1 MELDI
6 RDERRG
12 DLCVFTLAG
21 EVDVYTAPKLKER
34 MVAQVDAGCSKL
46 LIDMEAVT
54 FIDSSGLGV
63 LVSALRRARERD
75 GGVRIVCSRENIL
88 KIFRITGLDKVFPI
102 FAELAEAE
110 QF

>member
-6 RDERRG
+6 KSDRNADV
-12 DLCVFTLAG
+12 CAVTLDG
-21 EVDVYTAPKLKER
+21 EIDVYTAPRLKEEL
-34 MVAQVDAGCSKL
+34 VSVVESGCPNV
-46 LIDMEAVT
+46 IVDMEKVG

-75 GGVRIVCSRENIL
+75 GVVRIVCTRDNIL

-102 FAELAEAE
+102 FSDMDEARR
-110 QF
+110 F

>member
-6 RDERRG
+6 KTAHSDDVCEIK
-12 DLCVFTLAG
+12 LSG
-21 EVDVYTAPKLKER
+21 EIDVYTAPKLKEEIITLIEG
-34 MVAQVDAGCSKL
+34 GCSNVIVDL
-46 LIDMEAVT
+46 QGVA

-75 GGVRIVCSRENIL
+75 GVVRIICTRENIL

-102 FAELAEAE
+102 FSDAAEARL
-110 QF
+110 F

>member
-6 RDERRG
+6 TTEING
-12 DLCVFTLAG
+12 DVCSVVLDG
-21 EVDVYTAPKLKER
+21 EVDVYTAPRLKEEL
-34 MVAQVDAGCSKL
+34 VSAIEGGCANVIVDLERVG
-46 LIDMEAVT
+46 

-75 GGVRIVCSRENIL
+75 GVVRVVCTRDNIL

-102 FAELAEAE
+102 FGDVAEAKR
-110 QF
+110 F

>member
-6 RDERRG
+6 KANIDG
-12 DLCVFTLAG
+12 DVCSVVLDG
-21 EVDVYTAPKLKER
+21 EIDVYTAPRLKQEL
-34 MVAQVDAGCSKL
+34 VAAIDGGCSN
-46 LIDMEAVT
+46 LIVDMESVG

-75 GGVRIVCSRENIL
+75 GVVRIVCSRENIL

-102 FAELAEAE
+102 FTDAAEAAR
-110 QF
+110 F

>member
-6 RDERRG
+6 QTSQVDDCCE
-12 DLCVFTLAG
+12 LVLIG
-21 EVDVYTAPKLKER
+21 EVDVYTAPKLKQQLVELIESGCINVVVDLGG
-34 MVAQVDAGCSKL
+34 VA
-46 LIDMEAVT
+46 

-75 GGVRIVCSRENIL
+75 GAVRIVCTRDNVL

-102 FAELAEAE
+102 FSNMAEAR

>member
-6 RDERRG
+6 KSEREN
-12 DLCVFTLAG
+12 DVCAVVLEG
-21 EVDVYTAPKLKER
+21 EIDVYTAPRLKEEL
-34 MVAQVDAGCSKL
+34 VSVVESGCPNV
-46 LIDMEAVT
+46 IVDMEKVG

-75 GGVRIVCSRENIL
+75 GVVRIVCTRDNIL

-102 FAELAEAE
+102 FAEMSEARR
-110 QF
+110 F

>member
-1 MELDI
+1 MELEIQDQ
-6 RDERRG
+6 RNDDVCTVR
-12 DLCVFTLAG
+12 LTG

-34 MVAQVDAGCSKL
+34 LVGLVEAGCIKL
-46 LIDMEAVT
+46 IIDMDGVS

-88 KIFRITGLDKVFPI
+88 KIFRITGLDKVFPL
-102 FAELAEAE
+102 FSDAEEAAR
-110 QF
+110 F

>member
-6 RDERRG
+6 QDERHG
-12 DLCVFTLAG
+12 DVCVFTLAG
-21 EVDVYTAPKLKER
+21 EVDVYTAPKLKEVL
-34 MVAQVDAGCSKL
+34 VAAIESGCAKVLVDMDKVS
-46 LIDMEAVT
+46 

-75 GGVRIVCSRENIL
+75 GGVRLVCSRDGIL

-102 FAELAEAE
+102 FSDRAEA
-110 QF
+110 QNF

>member
-6 RDERRG
+6 STEHIG
-12 DLCVFTLAG
+12 DVCEIKLNG
-21 EVDVYTAPKLKER
+21 EIDVYTAPRLKEEI
-34 MVAQVDAGCSKL
+34 VALIESGCSNVIVDLEKV
-46 LIDMEAVT
+46 A

-75 GGVRIVCSRENIL
+75 GAVRIVCTRENIL

-102 FAELAEAE
+102 FSDAAEARL
-110 QF
+110 F

>member
-6 RDERRG
+6 KSECQG
-12 DLCVFTLAG
+12 DVCAIKLDG
-21 EVDVYTAPKLKER
+21 EIDVYTAPRLKQEL
-34 MVAQVDAGCSKL
+34 VSVIEAGCTNV
-46 LIDMEAVT
+46 IVDMQNVG

-75 GGVRIVCSRENIL
+75 GVVRIVCTRDNIL

-102 FAELAEAE
+102 FADMAEAKR
-110 QF
+110 F